1 MDHRE
6 RTRIIEARVAAERE
20 ARRSEGA
27 DLAGEAWR
35 HRCEALHVL
44 SLSADARERHLREVG
59 RMRNPLA
66 ALRLMDDSAAL
77 ERELFT
83 DETQDAFEDLF
94 A

>member
-6 RTRIIEARVAAERE
+6 RTRIVEARVAAERE
-20 ARRSEGA
+20 ARRSAGA
-27 DLAGEAWR
+27 DLAGEDWR
-35 HRCEALHVL
+35 HRCETFHVL
-44 SLSADARERHLREVG
+44 GLSADARERHLREVG
-59 RMRNPLA
+59 RMRSTLA
-66 ALRLMDDSAAL
+66 AVRLMDDTAAL

>member
-1 MDHRE
+1 MDRGTGFALSKPE
-6 RTRIIEARVAAERE
+6 LQPRG

-27 DLAGEAWR
+27 DLAGEDWR
-35 HRCEALHVL
+35 HRCEAFHVL
-44 SLSADARERHLREVG
+44 SLSADARERHLREVS